1 MSPGYTGSV
10 NNVVRILET
19 SVRLT
24 LVRTKFMPRERPV
37 HGAAMRQSIF
47 DSKPTELRPQFLHR
61 GNPIHSTNQP
71 TNQPDDVNKPNEG
84 KI

>member
-19 SVRLT
+19 SLRLT

-47 DSKPTELRPQFLHR
+47 DSKPTTPQ
-61 GNPIHSTNQP
+61 
-71 TNQPDDVNKPNEG
+71 
-84 KI
+84 

>member
-47 DSKPTELRPQFLHR
+47 DSKPTELRPQR
-61 GNPIHSTNQP
+61 RR
-71 TNQPDDVNKPNEG
+71 E
-84 KI
+84 